1 MEKTFDCVLCG
12 SCVADI
18 LVRPVRLDAPIGE
31 GTLIQ
36 VDPIEVTT
44 GGIVSNAGIAMAK
57 LGMKIA
63 AFSYVGND
71 EWASVIQKKYQQEG
85 IDTSRL
91 LTHPTGATST
101 TVVLIDPSGERSF
114 AHSVG
119 APMLMDAGV
128 FHQHLDVF
136 ARSRMMVVGYYSL
149 MPNLEGDLPEV
160 FAAVRRS
167 DCLTVLDAAGHG
179 GGMQPLDRILP
190 HLDVYVP
197 SRAEAAHQTG
207 ETDPKKIID
216 TFRQCGAPGL
226 LGVKLGSEG
235 ALLSPAA
242 GQYVKIECVPAPG
255 PIVDTT
261 GAGDCFYAGL
271 LAGLL
276 KGMSVEQAGRLA
288 AATGACCVTG
298 MGATAGLRN
307 YHETARLAGL
317 TG

>member
-1 MEKTFDCVLCG
+1 MQKTFDCVLCG

-18 LVRPVRLDAPIGE
+18 LVRPVALDEPIGHSR
-31 GTLIQ
+31 LLA

-44 GGIVSNAGIAMAK
+44 GGIVSNSGVAMAR
-57 LGMKIA
+57 LGMKVA
-63 AFSYVGND
+63 AFSYVGRD
-71 EWASVIQKKYQQEG
+71 AWASVIRRKYDEEG
-85 IDTSRL
+85 IDTDRL

-119 APMLMDAGV
+119 APVLMDGLL
-128 FHQHLDVF
+128 FHQHMDLF
-136 ARSRMMVVGYYSL
+136 ARSRMTVIGYYSL
-149 MPNLEGDLPEV
+149 MPNLEPDLP
-160 FAAVRRS
+160 AVLAEIRRRGS
-167 DCLTVLDAAGHG
+167 MTVLDAAGDG
-179 GGMQPLDRILP
+179 GTIEPLDKILP

-197 SRAEAAHQTG
+197 SRDEAMHQTG
-207 ETDPKKIID
+207 QSDPKKIVD

-242 GQYVKIECVPAPG
+242 GEYIEVDLVPAPG
-255 PIVDTT
+255 PVVDTT

-271 LAGLL
+271 LTGLL
-276 KGMSVEQAGRLA
+276 KSMGPADAGKLA

-298 MGATAGLRN
+298 KGATAGLRGWE
-307 YHETARLAGL
+307 ETAKLAGL
-317 TG
+317 K